1 VGAQLS
7 ETLNEEIDS
16 KESGFS
22 RRRMVKGAAWT
33 VPVILTT
40 AAAPPASASQVSPSG
55 FFTDTKQDVAAAGN
69 SGNGNGRIGLLLPSK
84 LTLTDLTN
92 VTGKVTVTVA
102 ITPKRTDS
110 PYIAFSTVGLGATAS
125 FVPPSSGNVFKATFV
140 SSSPVSAS
148 VLEFSFSGY
157 VYNGKTK
164 SSGSYDV
171 TTVITNTAGTVLT
184 TVPATKIELL
194 G

>member
-1 VGAQLS
+1 VPDFINDEAGAKH
-7 ETLNEEIDS
+7 EG
-16 KESGFS
+16 GFS
-22 RRRMVKGAAWT
+22 RRGVVKGVAWS

-55 FFTDTKQDVAAAGN
+55 FFTDTKQDMAAAGN
-69 SGNGNGRIGLLLPSK
+69 SGNGNRRSGLLLPSK
-84 LTLTDLTN
+84 LTLNNLTN
-92 VTGKVTVTVA
+92 VTGKVTVTVT

-110 PYIAFSTVGLGATAS
+110 PYIAFSTVGLGASAS
-125 FVPPSSGNVFKATFV
+125 FAPPTSGNVFKATFV
-140 SSSPVSAS
+140 SSTPVSAS

-157 VYNGKTK
+157 LYNGKTK

-171 TTVITNTAGTVLT
+171 TTVVTNTAGTVLT
-184 TVPATKIELL
+184 TVPATTIELL